1 MKRFLDSRKGLLV
14 FALFCTGVC
23 LLYGVTAAQKGLYEA
38 LRYPSPM
45 ANVIVFGAS
54 ATLAVITWYRCLRW
68 RPDREAFHRKKSVPL
83 WTGMTVL
90 CLLLAG
96 VWLVLYWRM
105 GQSAAVLA
113 VCGLSLVCAVVSA
126 VRAVKSGKK

>member
-23 LLYGVTAAQKGLYEA
+23 LLYGVSAAQKGLYEA
-38 LRYPSPM
+38 LRYPSPV
-45 ANVIVFGAS
+45 ANVIVFSAS
-54 ATLAVITWYRCLRW
+54 ATLAVIVWYRCLRYQ
-68 RPDREAFHRKKSVPL
+68 PAFLRKKSVPL
-83 WTGMTVL
+83 LTGITAL
-90 CLLLAG
+90 GLLLAG

-105 GQSAAVLA
+105 GQSAAALA
-113 VCGLSLVCAVVSA
+113 VCGLSLACAVVSA